1 MFAKYNSASQIGTLA
16 AVLMAMTAV
25 WCVAAYYLVNHPLVA
40 SKIRRIGHVVLPF
53 VLIGLGLY
61 IIIESFVLK

>member
-25 WCVAAYYLVNHPLVA
+25 WCVAAYYLVNHPLVT
-40 SKIRRIGHVVLPF
+40 SKIRRI
-53 VLIGLGLY
+53 
-61 IIIESFVLK
+61 